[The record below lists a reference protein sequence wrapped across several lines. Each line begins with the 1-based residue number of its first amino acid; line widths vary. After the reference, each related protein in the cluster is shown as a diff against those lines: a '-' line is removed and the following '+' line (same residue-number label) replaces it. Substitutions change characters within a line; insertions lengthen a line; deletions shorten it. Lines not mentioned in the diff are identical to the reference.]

1 MLLLVVLPVVMM
13 GVLFYLAFSDLIEQ
27 KAANY
32 FRLALRDADRM
43 LAYAMNEINSV
54 TDLAVTQDAVQEL
67 LKAPPQWISTEQAR
81 ELNSYIMTHPKV
93 TSFSLYNNERL
104 VYRTNFS
111 SVDVPYEELIRSDA
125 YRRAEA
131 RNGRPLWL
139 APGENE
145 WSRSRTGEIVILRKI
160 KEFHTL
166 RDIGTLLV
174 TVKADVLEQVFWEAS
189 VDGDILLLNG
199 GGQII
204 YSKSGRRV
212 GERLEPSLL
221 AALQQ
226 PEEKDYRIRPFA
238 GERSF
243 IAYLPTTQ
251 NEWVM
256 MAVTPVNRL
265 FQEVKLV
272 RNLAVAIVMFL
283 LFTAYLFEKLFISR
297 LVSKILKTV
306 KGLRQVEEGRFR
318 ELAETSASGDEAD
331 LLVHGF
337 NRMTRQI
344 RDLIAQVEQEQRQK
358 KEAEMQALIAQ
369 INPHFIY
376 NSLESINSLAVLH
389 GNRDISRMVVS
400 LGKLLRISISENKE
414 LIPLEMELEHVR
426 HYMRIQKYRFED
438 KFEYEF
444 DLPAHLKSVMTQKLI
459 IQPIVENALYHA
471 IEPMSGKGLVRVD
484 VVDQG
489 RDVLIRIRDNGAG
502 FDVETLEKL
511 DRLPRRK
518 KTDSGV
524 GLINVHDR
532 LRMRFGPRYG
542 VLVCSAPG
550 YGTTVQ
556 IRIPKLEEAAE
567 ERGADDRRANDRRV
581 EDRRAD
587 GGRDDDRFTGDR
599 RDDGRSTEDRR
610 ADERAAHGGGAYER
624 SEGP

>member
-1 MLLLVVLPVVMM
+1 MDGMRLRPKFLTGMLLLVVLPVVMM

-27 KAANY
+27 KAATY

-54 TDLAVTQDAVQEL
+54 TDLAITQDAVQAL
-67 LKAPPQWISTEQAR
+67 LKAPPQWISNEQAR

-111 SVDVPYEELIRSDA
+111 SVDVSYEELVRSDA
-125 YRRAEA
+125 YLKAVQ

-145 WSRSRTGEIVILRKI
+145 WSRSRAGEIVILRKI

-174 TVKADVLEQVFWEAS
+174 TVKADLLEQVFWEAS
-189 VDGDILLLNG
+189 VDGEILLVNG
-199 GGQII
+199 KGQIV
-204 YSKSGRRV
+204 YSKSGLRV
-212 GERLEPSLL
+212 GEMLEPSVRE
-221 AALQQ
+221 ALQAQ
-226 PEEKDYRIRPFA
+226 GEKDYVIRPFA
-238 GERSF
+238 EESSF
-243 IAYLPTTQ
+243 IAYLSTTQ

-256 MAVTPVNRL
+256 MAVTPESRL

-283 LFTAYLFEKLFISR
+283 LLTAYLFEKLFISR
-297 LVSKILKTV
+297 LVFKILKTV
-306 KGLRQVEEGRFR
+306 KGLRQVEEGRFK
-318 ELAETSASGDEAD
+318 ELTESHKSDDEAD
-331 LLVHGF
+331 LLVRGF

-344 RDLIAQVEQEQRQK
+344 RDLIAQVEKEQRQK

-376 NSLESINSLAVLH
+376 NSLESINSLAVLQ

-438 KFEYEF
+438 KFEYELE
-444 DLPAHLKSVMTQKLI
+444 LPAHLKPVMTQKLI

-471 IEPMSGKGLVRVD
+471 IEPMSGKGLIRVC
-484 VVDQG
+484 VADQG
-489 RDVLIRIRDNGAG
+489 RDVLIRVCDNGAG
-502 FDVETLEKL
+502 FDAETLEKL
-511 DRLPRRK
+511 DRLPCRK

-524 GLINVHDR
+524 GLANVHDR
-532 LRMRFGPRYG
+532 LRIRFGPRYG
-542 VLVCSAPG
+542 LLVCSAPG
-550 YGTTVQ
+550 HGTTVQ
-556 IRIPKLEEAAE
+556 IRIPKLLEPA
-567 ERGADDRRANDRRV
+567 V
-581 EDRRAD
+581 
-587 GGRDDDRFTGDR
+587 
-599 RDDGRSTEDRR
+599 
-610 ADERAAHGGGAYER
+610 ER
-624 SEGP
+624 SEEA